1 MRKNVGYMNSS
12 GEIII
17 RIKGHSKNGPLTPDN
32 YDIRELRDLL
42 SIVENLIDSFY
53 PADVKRLPVSY
64 EVKKGSVVNIFRT
77 SKQIAVSVMAV
88 ASMIGASNSLEGVE
102 YRTAKAFCDLQK
114 SAVSKGY
121 TYEFFGSEYSESVL
135 NISPESKLS
144 ISESVWAEAEVY
156 LYGTLENAGGA
167 SKSNVHIRTKEYG
180 LVVVESNRDF
190 LKDQEDN
197 FLYHNFAIRAATR
210 VNVISG
216 EIDFSNMRML
226 EMTPFNPKYDS
237 DYLDSLISKAT
248 RNWTDV
254 EDVNLW
260 LNEIRGKNG

>member
-1 MRKNVGYMNSS
+1 MRKFDGYMNSS

-32 YDIRELRDLL
+32 YDIRELKDLL

-121 TYEFFGSEYSESVL
+121 TYEFSGSEYSESVL
-135 NISPESKLS
+135 NISPESKLKMAKKPDIES
-144 ISESVWAEAEVY
+144 SYSVLLDTSFLIRLLKADDPLHANAKAYFRYFIENDVEMYISTISIAEYCVKGSFDDLPFQVCRIMPFNIQHAPIAGKYASVIFESANKISTCLITNISE
-156 LYGTLENAGGA
+156 
-167 SKSNVHIRTKEYG
+167 
-180 LVVVESNRDF
+180 
-190 LKDQEDN
+190 
-197 FLYHNFAIRAATR
+197 
-210 VNVISG
+210 
-216 EIDFSNMRML
+216 
-226 EMTPFNPKYDS
+226 
-237 DYLDSLISKAT
+237 
-248 RNWTDV
+248 
-254 EDVNLW
+254 
-260 LNEIRGKNG
+260 